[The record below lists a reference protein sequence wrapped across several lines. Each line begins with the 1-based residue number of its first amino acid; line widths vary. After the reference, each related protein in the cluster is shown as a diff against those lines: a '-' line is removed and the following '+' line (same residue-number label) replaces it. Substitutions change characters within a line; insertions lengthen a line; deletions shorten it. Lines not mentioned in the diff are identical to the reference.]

1 MRTKYKNTEAE
12 PKRQTTAVTKADSE
26 DTLLNY
32 LYRTYADKS
41 RTTVKSWLAHRQVAI
56 NGTPTTA
63 YDALLK
69 KGDEVLINF
78 EKGFRVFKHS
88 RLKIV
93 YEDEFLIVADKGY
106 GLLSVST
113 DRIKDKT
120 AYHILSDYLKEED
133 PNAKLFV
140 IHRLDRD
147 TSGLIM
153 YAKSEKVQSLL
164 QRSWNQMVLDRRYVA
179 VIEGKM
185 EPEAGEISSYL
196 AENSVHLVYSTDDEE
211 NGQYALTRYETVQG
225 NGQYSLLMLQL
236 ATGRKN
242 QIRVHLS
249 DKKHP
254 IIGDKRYG
262 SRINPLG
269 RLALHAC
276 RLRFVHPITRGDMF
290 FKTAV
295 PAQFDK
301 ITR

>member
-1 MRTKYKNTEAE
+1 MQIKQKNAD
-12 PKRQTTAVTKADSE
+12 PAAKKRTTAITTAEEK
-26 DTLLNY
+26 DTLMNY
-32 LYRTYADKS
+32 LYRVYSDKS
-41 RTTVKSWLAHRQVAI
+41 KTTVKSWLSHRQVAI
-56 NGTPTTA
+56 NGIPTTA
-63 YDALLK
+63 FDAPIK
-69 KGDEVLINF
+69 CGDEVLINL
-78 EKGFRVFKHS
+78 EKGFRIFKHH

-113 DRIKDKT
+113 DRIKEKT

-153 YAKSEKVQSLL
+153 YAKSEKVQFLL
-164 QRSWNQMVLDRRYVA
+164 QRAWNEMVLDRRYIA

-185 EPEAGEISSYL
+185 EPETGEISSYL
-196 AENSVHLVYSTDDEE
+196 AENSVHLVYSTNDER
-211 NGQYALTRYETVQG
+211 NGQYALTRYETVQS
-225 NGQYSLLMLQL
+225 NSQYSLLLLQL

-249 DKKHP
+249 EHGHP

-262 SRINPLG
+262 SRINPLE

-276 RLRFVHPITRGDMF
+276 RLRFVHPITRHDMF
-290 FKTAV
+290 FKTAI
-295 PAQFDK
+295 PSQFDK